1 MTTTIADIELEIVD
15 RQLTHLTTDEVVLYL
30 TADALKTWKSDLYAI
45 NQLLWDE
52 KIDDAEGDRL
62 KNQNVELI
70 GDYITA
76 VHIWARQTN
85 HRAKEGY

>member
-1 MTTTIADIELEIVD
+1 MSATTIADIELEVID
-15 RQLTHLTTDEVVLYL
+15 RDLGHLPTDEIVLFL
-30 TADALKTWKSDLYAI
+30 TAEALATWKSDLYNI

-52 KIDDAEGDRL
+52 KIDDNEGDRL

-76 VHIWARQTN
+76 VHLWAKGGT
-85 HRAKEGY
+85 K

>member
-1 MTTTIADIELEIVD
+1 MSATTIADIELEVID
-15 RQLTHLTTDEVVLYL
+15 RDLGHLPTDEIVLFL
-30 TADALKTWKSDLYAI
+30 TAEALATWKSDLYAI

-52 KIDDAEGDRL
+52 KIDDKEGDRL

-76 VHIWARQTN
+76 VHLWAKGG
-85 HRAKEGY
+85 AK

>member
-1 MTTTIADIELEIVD
+1 MSATTIADIELEVID
-15 RQLTHLTTDEVVLYL
+15 RDLGHLPTDEIVLFL
-30 TADALKTWKSDLYAI
+30 TAEALATWKSDLYAI

-52 KIDDAEGDRL
+52 KIDDNEGDRL

-76 VHIWARQTN
+76 VHLWAKGG
-85 HRAKEGY
+85 AK